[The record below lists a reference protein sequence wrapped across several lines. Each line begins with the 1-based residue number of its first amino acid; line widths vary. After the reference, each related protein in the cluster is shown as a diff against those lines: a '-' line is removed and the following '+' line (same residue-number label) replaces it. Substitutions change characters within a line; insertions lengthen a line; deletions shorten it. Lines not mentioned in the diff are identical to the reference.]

1 MLYKLERGVCIE
13 RRDQMKNNYKQIIS
27 VWNTIDRI
35 KLSNIILMTPYYNI
49 NYREIAIDAIK
60 NEIVKRTI
68 ISILN
73 IR

>member
-1 MLYKLERGVCIE
+1 MN
-13 RRDQMKNNYKQIIS
+13 NNYKQIIS

-35 KLSNIILMTPYYNI
+35 KLSYSVLMTPYYNI
-49 NYREIAIDAIK
+49 NYRDIAIDAIK

-73 IR
+73 K